1 MKKKI
6 LLCLIAQLICWSIMT
21 LSDYIEETYN
31 DSYNLV
37 VVFAVPLICV
47 ILYIIFRK
55 WIYDNQIVR
64 LKDVAIICAA
74 WMICGL
80 ILGFLIG
87 ALVMNEMWIVPQ
99 ATGGWEHLL
108 NGIEYMMF
116 AITLAGIPFVAVVL
130 IESVVGIEKIKQ
142 VMDACY
148 QAKRVRDMM
157 PKLPNEV
164 TPTHIHYLDVITKLE
179 LDGAEVKVSDISDE
193 LGLPR
198 PGVTKTIK
206 DMERLG
212 FVEKKASEADGRIVY
227 IRSTQAGRDLVG
239 KYVDE
244 YFTGLGESLV
254 DITDEDADI
263 MIATIEKIY
272 DVMSKR
278 SQDIR

>member
-1 MKKKI
+1 
-6 LLCLIAQLICWSIMT
+6 MT
-21 LSDYIEETYN
+21 
-31 DSYNLV
+31 
-37 VVFAVPLICV
+37 
-47 ILYIIFRK
+47 K
-55 WIYDNQIVR
+55 
-64 LKDVAIICAA
+64 
-74 WMICGL
+74 
-80 ILGFLIG
+80 
-87 ALVMNEMWIVPQ
+87 
-99 ATGGWEHLL
+99 
-108 NGIEYMMF
+108 
-116 AITLAGIPFVAVVL
+116 
-130 IESVVGIEKIKQ
+130 EKIKQ

-157 PKLPNEV
+157 PKLPNGV

-206 DMERLG
+206 GMEQLG
-212 FVEKKASEADGRIVY
+212 FVEKKTSDADGRIVY
-227 IRSTQAGRDLVG
+227 IRSTQAGRDLVC

-244 YFTGLGESLV
+244 YFTGLGESLTN
-254 DITDEDADI
+254 ITDEDADI